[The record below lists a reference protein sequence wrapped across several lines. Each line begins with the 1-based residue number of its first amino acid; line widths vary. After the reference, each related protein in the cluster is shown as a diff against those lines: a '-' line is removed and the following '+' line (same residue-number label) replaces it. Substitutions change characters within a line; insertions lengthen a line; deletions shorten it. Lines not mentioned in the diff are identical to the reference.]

1 MSLHDKLV
9 DVGSVGLRPRLDD
22 EVEAIDIDDARQGDV
37 IDFGTGCGRA
47 DVPPGALDELL
58 GRRRPVRLTVTERPT
73 NSPGPVTVDGARRGR
88 QTSRPATTTAPPTT
102 TATGTTTAMLT
113 PNPGVSRNRK
123 IPFSSSV
130 AVPPAAAIPTPG
142 ANNSATNMADSSNRR
157 IPTALT
163 GRTANE
169 NRASRLH
176 VRPTTPPAPMP
187 GVASS

>member
-9 DVGSVGLRPRLDD
+9 DVGSVGLGTRLDN

-47 DVPPGALDELL
+47 DVPPGARRTPGPAPARAFDGDGASDEQPGAGD
-58 GRRRPVRLTVTERPT
+58 GRRGST
-73 NSPGPVTVDGARRGR
+73 GAPD
-88 QTSRPATTTAPPTT
+88 QRPATTTAPPTT

-157 IPTALT
+157 IRTALT

-169 NRASRLH
+169 NRASRMH